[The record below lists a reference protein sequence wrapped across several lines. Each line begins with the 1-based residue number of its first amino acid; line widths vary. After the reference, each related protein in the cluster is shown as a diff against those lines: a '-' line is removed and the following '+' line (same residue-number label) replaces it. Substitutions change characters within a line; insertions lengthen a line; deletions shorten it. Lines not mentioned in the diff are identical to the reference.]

1 MKLAHPMACNFM
13 VHKGYKINHL
23 KFVFPI
29 SEISF
34 RAQHLTSPFINHLA
48 IIHHHVFLKPL
59 PSEFPCRIIHQL
71 FIIHFLINDLL
82 SSKFIHACHT
92 DRGNWTKNNLLVPC
106 DSVLDGF
113 FKLFLC
119 FHSFD
124 RVYSTFLQVLTVTSC
139 SFIISFC
146 NPRTGYKSL
155 FLHSFYNSKNPS
167 SSSLKMLHCWFSA
180 LVYLHSSTYT

>member
-1 MKLAHPMACNFM
+1 MKSVSGPN
-13 VHKGYKINHL
+13 
-23 KFVFPI
+23 
-29 SEISF
+29 
-34 RAQHLTSPFINHLA
+34 TSPLLLS
-48 IIHHHVFLKPL
+48 IILLSSITVFLKPL

-92 DRGNWTKNNLLVPC
+92 DRGTWTKNNLLVPC